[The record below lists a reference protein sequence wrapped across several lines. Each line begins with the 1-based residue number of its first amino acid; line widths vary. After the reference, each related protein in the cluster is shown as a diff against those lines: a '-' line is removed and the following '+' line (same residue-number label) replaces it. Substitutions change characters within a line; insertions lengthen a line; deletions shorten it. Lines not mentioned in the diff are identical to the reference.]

1 LPEKKFTEIAS
12 GRRTQMAYLDHA
24 ASTPVRPEAAQAFT
38 DALEL
43 AGNPSSVHRHGQAAR
58 AIVEDAREYLATV
71 LGCEPIEIIFTS
83 GGTESINLA
92 LVGLF
97 RAAVEK
103 DAKRNRIIVPE
114 AEHHATLDTVLWLQE
129 HEGAVLEWI
138 PVDHYGRI
146 NLGELQ
152 DTLERAGNA
161 VALATLLWANNEVGT
176 IQPVKEVAAL
186 AAAHKVPLHIDA
198 VSAFGHIPINFAQL
212 REDTA
217 AEGATGLVAMSLS
230 GHKFGSVPGV
240 GLLIASRHALLEP
253 LIHGGGQQRGLRSGT
268 LDAPAISSMAIA
280 ALMTDKGFTEQTSR
294 LHALRDH
301 TIERIQELVPEA
313 VLSGDRDN
321 RLDNNINFT
330 FPGCQSDSL
339 LFLLDAMGVSVSTGS
354 ACQAGV
360 AQPSH
365 VLLAM
370 GYDEKGASSAIR
382 ISLGHSTTE
391 DELEEFFTALP
402 EAYERARKAGTT
414 S

>member
-1 LPEKKFTEIAS
+1 
-12 GRRTQMAYLDHA
+12 MVAYLDHA
-24 ASTPVRPEAAQAFT
+24 ASTPVRPEAAKAFT
-38 DALEL
+38 DALAH

-58 AIVEDAREYLATV
+58 ALVEDAREYLATV
-71 LGCEPIEIIFTS
+71 LGSQPIEVIFTS

-103 DAKRNRIIVPE
+103 DAKRNRIVVPE

-138 PVDHYGRI
+138 PVDKLGRI
-146 NLGELQ
+146 DVTELS
-152 DTLERAGNA
+152 DTLERAGKS
-161 VALATLLWANNEVGT
+161 VALVTMLWANNEVGT
-176 IQPVKEVAAL
+176 IQPVAEIAAL
-186 AAAHKVPLHIDA
+186 AAEHHVPLHIDA
-198 VSAFGHIPINFAQL
+198 VSAFGHIPVNFAQI
-212 REDTA
+212 RTDS
-217 AEGATGLVAMSLS
+217 GATGNAGLVALSIS

-240 GLLIASRHALLEP
+240 GALVVSREARLEP

-280 ALMTDKGFTEQTSR
+280 ALVTDKAYENEHAR
-294 LHALRDH
+294 LISLRDA
-301 TIERIQELVPEA
+301 TIAKIQELVPDA
-313 VLSGDRDN
+313 VLSGDPEN
-321 RLDNNINFT
+321 RLDNNVNFT

-370 GYDEKGASSAIR
+370 GHDERGALSALR
-382 ISLGHSTTE
+382 ISLGHTTTQE
-391 DELEEFFTALP
+391 ELDEFLAALP
-402 EAYERARKAGTT
+402 EAVERALQAGITI
-414 S
+414 

>member
-1 LPEKKFTEIAS
+1 
-12 GRRTQMAYLDHA
+12 MVAYLDHA
-24 ASTPVRPEAAQAFT
+24 ASTPVRPEAAKAFT
-38 DALEL
+38 DALAH

-58 AIVEDAREYLATV
+58 ALVEDAREYLATV
-71 LGCEPIEIIFTS
+71 LGCQPIEVIFTS

-103 DAKRNRIIVPE
+103 DAKRNRIVVPE

-138 PVDHYGRI
+138 PVDKLGRI
-146 NLGELQ
+146 DVTELS
-152 DTLERAGNA
+152 DTLERAGKS
-161 VALATLLWANNEVGT
+161 VALVTMLWANNEVGT
-176 IQPVKEVAAL
+176 IQPVAEIAAL
-186 AAAHKVPLHIDA
+186 AAEHHVPLHIDA
-198 VSAFGHIPINFAQL
+198 VSAFGHIPVNFAQI
-212 REDTA
+212 RTDS
-217 AEGATGLVAMSLS
+217 GAQGNTGLVALSIS

-240 GLLIASRHALLEP
+240 GALVVSREAQLEP
-253 LIHGGGQQRGLRSGT
+253 MIHGGGQQRGLRSGT

-280 ALMTDKGFTEQTSR
+280 ALVTDKAFENEHAR
-294 LHALRDH
+294 LISLRDA
-301 TIERIQELVPEA
+301 TIAKIQELVPDA
-313 VLSGDRDN
+313 VLSGDPED
-321 RLDNNINFT
+321 RLDNNVNFT

-370 GYDEKGASSAIR
+370 GHDERGASSALR
-382 ISLGHSTTE
+382 ISLGHTTKQE
-391 DELEEFFTALP
+391 ELDEFLAALP
-402 EAYERARKAGTT
+402 DAVERALQAGTT
-414 S
+414 I

>member
-1 LPEKKFTEIAS
+1 
-12 GRRTQMAYLDHA
+12 MVAYLDHA
-24 ASTPVRPEAAQAFT
+24 ASTPVRPEAAKAFT
-38 DALEL
+38 DAL
-43 AGNPSSVHRHGQAAR
+43 AHSGNPSSVHRHGQAAR
-58 AIVEDAREYLATV
+58 ALVEDAREYLATV
-71 LGCEPIEIIFTS
+71 LGSQPIEVIFTS

-103 DAKRNRIIVPE
+103 DAKRNRIVVPE

-138 PVDHYGRI
+138 PVDKLGRI
-146 NLGELQ
+146 DVTELN
-152 DTLERAGNA
+152 DTLERAGKS
-161 VALATLLWANNEVGT
+161 VALVTMLWANNEVGT
-176 IQPVKEVAAL
+176 IQPVSEIAAL
-186 AAAHKVPLHIDA
+186 AAEHHVPLHIDA
-198 VSAFGHIPINFAQL
+198 VSAFGHIPVNFAQI
-212 REDTA
+212 RTDS
-217 AEGATGLVAMSLS
+217 GAQGNTGLVALSIS

-240 GLLIASRHALLEP
+240 GALVVSREAQLEP

-280 ALMTDKGFTEQTSR
+280 ALVTDKAFENEHAR
-294 LHALRDH
+294 LISLRDA
-301 TIERIQELVPEA
+301 TIAKIQELVPDA
-313 VLSGDRDN
+313 VLSGDPED
-321 RLDNNINFT
+321 RLDNNVNFT

-370 GYDEKGASSAIR
+370 GHDERGASSALR
-382 ISLGHSTTE
+382 ISLGHTTTQE
-391 DELEEFFTALP
+391 ELDEFFAALP
-402 EAYERARKAGTT
+402 EAVERARKAGTT
-414 S
+414 V

>member
-1 LPEKKFTEIAS
+1 
-12 GRRTQMAYLDHA
+12 MVAYLDHA
-24 ASTPVRPEAAQAFT
+24 ASTPVRPEATKAFM
-38 DALEL
+38 DALAH

-58 AIVEDAREYLATV
+58 ALVEDAREYLATV
-71 LGCEPIEIIFTS
+71 LGCQPVEVIFTS

-103 DAKRNRIIVPE
+103 DAKRNRIVVPE

-138 PVDHYGRI
+138 PVDAHGRI
-146 NLGELQ
+146 DVVELQ
-152 DTLERAGNA
+152 DTLERAGKA
-161 VALATLLWANNEVGT
+161 VALVTMLWANNEVGT
-176 IQPVKEVAAL
+176 IQPVTEIAAL
-186 AAAHKVPLHIDA
+186 AAAHQVPLHIDA
-198 VSAFGHIPINFAQL
+198 VSAFGHIPINFAQI
-212 REDTA
+212 RTES
-217 AEGATGLVAMSLS
+217 GATGNAGLVALSIS

-240 GLLIASRHALLEP
+240 GALVVSREAQLEP

-280 ALMTDKGFTEQTSR
+280 ALVTDKAFEQEHTR
-294 LHALRDH
+294 LLSLRDA
-301 TIERIQELVPEA
+301 TIAKIQALIPGA
-313 VLSGDRDN
+313 VLSGDPQN
-321 RLDNNINFT
+321 RLDNNVNFT

-339 LFLLDAMGVSVSTGS
+339 LFLLDAMGISVSTGS

-370 GYDEKGASSAIR
+370 GHDERGASSALR
-382 ISLGHSTTE
+382 ISLGHTTTQE
-391 DELEEFFTALP
+391 ELDEFLAALP
-402 EAYERARKAGTT
+402 EAVERALQAGTT
-414 S
+414 V

>member
-1 LPEKKFTEIAS
+1 
-12 GRRTQMAYLDHA
+12 MVAYLDHA
-24 ASTPVRPEAAQAFT
+24 ASTPVRPEATKAFT
-38 DALEL
+38 DAL
-43 AGNPSSVHRHGQAAR
+43 AHSGNPSSVHRHGQAAR
-58 AIVEDAREYLATV
+58 ALVEDAREYLATV
-71 LGCEPIEIIFTS
+71 LGSQPIEVIFTS

-103 DAKRNRIIVPE
+103 DAKRNRIVVPE

-138 PVDHYGRI
+138 PVDKLGRI
-146 NLGELQ
+146 DVTELG
-152 DTLERAGNA
+152 DTLERAGKS
-161 VALATLLWANNEVGT
+161 VALVTMLWANNEVGT
-176 IQPVKEVAAL
+176 IQPVAEIAAL
-186 AAAHKVPLHIDA
+186 AAEHHVPLHIDA
-198 VSAFGHIPINFAQL
+198 VSAFGHIPINFAQI
-212 REDTA
+212 RTDT
-217 AEGATGLVAMSLS
+217 GAQGNTGLVALSIS

-240 GLLIASRHALLEP
+240 GALVVSREAQLEP

-280 ALMTDKGFTEQTSR
+280 ALVTDKAFENEHAR
-294 LHALRDH
+294 LISLRDA
-301 TIERIQELVPEA
+301 TIAKIQELVPDA
-313 VLSGDRDN
+313 VLSGDPQN
-321 RLDNNINFT
+321 RLDNNVNFT

-370 GYDEKGASSAIR
+370 GHDERGASSALR
-382 ISLGHSTTE
+382 ISLGHTTTQE
-391 DELEEFFTALP
+391 ELDEFLAALP
-402 EAYERARKAGTT
+402 EAVERARKAGTT
-414 S
+414 V

>member
-1 LPEKKFTEIAS
+1 
-12 GRRTQMAYLDHA
+12 MVAYLDHA
-24 ASTPVRPEAAQAFT
+24 ASTPVRPEATKAFT
-38 DALEL
+38 DALAH

-58 AIVEDAREYLATV
+58 ALVEDAREYLATV
-71 LGCEPIEIIFTS
+71 LGCQPIEVIFTS
-83 GGTESINLA
+83 GGTESINLG

-103 DAKRNRIIVPE
+103 DAQRNRIVVPE

-138 PVDHYGRI
+138 PVDAQGRI
-146 NLGELQ
+146 DVVELH
-152 DTLERAGNA
+152 DTLERAGKA
-161 VALATLLWANNEVGT
+161 VALVTMLWANNEVGT
-176 IQPVKEVAAL
+176 IQPVAEIAAL
-186 AAAHKVPLHIDA
+186 AAEHHVPLHIDA

-212 REDTA
+212 R
-217 AEGATGLVAMSLS
+217 AESGAQGNSGLVALSIS

-240 GLLIASRHALLEP
+240 GALVVSREAQLEP

-280 ALMTDKGFTEQTSR
+280 ALVTDKAFEQEHAR
-294 LHALRDH
+294 LVSMRDA
-301 TIERIQELVPEA
+301 TIAKIQELVPDA
-313 VLSGDRDN
+313 VLSGDPAH
-321 RLDNNINFT
+321 RLDNNVNFT

-370 GYDEKGASSAIR
+370 GHDERGASSALR
-382 ISLGHSTTE
+382 ISLGHTTTQ
-391 DELEEFFTALP
+391 DELDEFLAALP
-402 EAYERARKAGTT
+402 DAVQRARKAGTT
-414 S
+414 V